1 MVSNGIFVINCTMTL
16 SIMTT
21 LSVMTFSIMTLNT
34 VTLRIMALSI
44 NGLFATLSITFSL
57 MAECCYAE

>member
-1 MVSNGIFVINCTMTL
+1 MTH
-16 SIMTT
+16 SITT
-21 LSVMTFSIMTLNT
+21 LSTMTFSIMTLNT